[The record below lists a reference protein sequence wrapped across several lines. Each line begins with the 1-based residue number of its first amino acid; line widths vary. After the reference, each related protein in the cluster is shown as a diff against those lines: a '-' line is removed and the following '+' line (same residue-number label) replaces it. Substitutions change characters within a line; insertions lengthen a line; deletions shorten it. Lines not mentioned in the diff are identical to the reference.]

1 MKKLEIAI
9 IYTAIFL
16 SVVGENLSFGSHLRI
31 QREVRERSALFQK
44 VKEGR
49 YPFKAGIPNFHS
61 SGIKVGDFPK

>member
-31 QREVRERSALFQK
+31 QRAVRERSALFQK